1 MAKSKSASMGLA
13 MQMLIG
19 LVLGVIVGMF
29 LDSQFATTYVKPFGG
44 CRCRRYFRRQQ
55 IGSCGH

>member
-29 LDSQFATTYVKPFGG
+29 LDSQFAHGRRSLGVRHLG
-44 CRCRRYFRRQQ
+44 CRCRRYF
-55 IGSCGH
+55 